1 MSVTDDGIPHGLEG
15 YRKFGCKCD
24 DGTVKSCKGAN
35 REYNRQQ
42 QARRDKEKRDSRKA
56 AKDELAAKRERRS
69 AQGRAAAARNFGHG
83 SSQDDSVP
91 KRAKKIGEMEQA
103 VIDAATKLG
112 ALEDKPD
119 IVMLARNMA
128 RILDNPKQVALH
140 PSTNRQLMALMG
152 QIRGTDSSG
161 SKRKS
166 RGRLATVQRMTK
178 SKRAVAQ

>member
-15 YRKFGCKCD
+15 YRRFGCKCD

-35 REYNRQQ
+35 REYNRQME
-42 QARRDKEKRDSRKA
+42 AKRAKRKA
-56 AKDELAAKRERRS
+56 ANKVAKDELAAKRANRS
-69 AQGRAAAARNFGHG
+69 ASMSAAAKARQ
-83 SSQDDSVP
+83 SSQGDSVAKP
-91 KRAKKIGEMEQA
+91 KQAKRIGEMEQA
-103 VIDAATKLG
+103 VIDAATSLG

-152 QIRGTDSSG
+152 QLRGSDG
-161 SKRKS
+161 NGGRRKS
-166 RGRLATVQRMTK
+166 RGRLATVQKMTK
-178 SKRAVAQ
+178 SKRAVGQ

>member
-1 MSVTDDGIPHGLEG
+1 MTVTDDGIPHGLEG

-42 QARRDKEKRDSRKA
+42 EAKRAGRKA
-56 AKDELAAKRERRS
+56 ANKVARDELAAKRAKRS
-69 AQGRAAAARNFGHG
+69 AQCSAATKARQ

-91 KRAKKIGEMEQA
+91 KSHHAKKIGEMEQA

>member
-35 REYNRQQ
+35 RIYHQK
-42 QARRDKEKRDSRKA
+42 RRAAKQG
-56 AKDELAAKRERRS
+56 AKDELAAKREKRS
-69 AQGRAAAARNFGHG
+69 AQCSAATRARQ
-83 SSQDDSVP
+83 SSQGDSVP
-91 KRAKKIGEMEQA
+91 NTNRAKKIGEMEQA
-103 VIDAATKLG
+103 VIDAATKLD

-152 QIRGTDSSG
+152 QLRGDGGGGSG
-161 SKRKS
+161 KRKS
-166 RGRLATVQRMTK
+166 RGRLATVQKMTK
-178 SKRAVAQ
+178 SKRAVSQ